1 MEEFLPEATAV
12 DPHTAPELDRSALVV
27 IDTQVD
33 FVDGG
38 ASPIPGTSE
47 VVPVVA
53 GLVAA
58 FRAARRPV
66 VHVVRLYDGDDVDLA
81 RRSLI
86 AAGAPIVR
94 PGSPG
99 SQIVPELRPPGAP
112 ELDAPRLLAG
122 DLQELAPGEWA
133 MWKPRWG
140 AFHRTRLDEH
150 LRGLGVTTVV
160 LSGCNYPNC
169 PRAAVYGASERD
181 YRVLVAADAISGVQP
196 AHLTE
201 AAGMGVL
208 AATGDRIAAAL
219 VRVADGRTAA
229 PGTPGPGRSAAKG
242 DRVRG

>member
-1 MEEFLPEATAV
+1 MERSPADGAAV

-38 ASPIPGTSE
+38 ASPIPGTSA

-58 FRAARRPV
+58 FRTVQRPV

-81 RRSLI
+81 RRGLI

-99 SQIVPELRPPGAP
+99 CQIVPELQPPGAAA
-112 ELDAPRLLAG
+112 LDAPLLLAG
-122 DLQELAPGEWA
+122 HLQELAPGEWA

-160 LSGCNYPNC
+160 LAGCNYPNC

-181 YRVLVAADAISGVQP
+181 YRVLIAADAISGVQP
-196 AHLTE
+196 AHLAE

-208 AATGDRIAAAL
+208 SAPSGRIALAL
-219 VRVADGRTAA
+219 TRGGREEDGAIRDPRSWVVRQEG
-229 PGTPGPGRSAAKG
+229 
-242 DRVRG
+242 